1 MKYPYQAKLELDKIL
16 YILSEYAV
24 TYLGKEAILAIH
36 PSNKKEEVAFM
47 QKQTTEATS
56 LLIRKGNIPLSEIA
70 DMTISFKKLESNQ
83 ILSPRML
90 LDLAN
95 LLKISRILVQYFQAD
110 EDFDT
115 SSFPVLS
122 TYFQALYQNIGIE
135 NRIFSDIL
143 DENTIDDKAS
153 SVLSSIRRKKN
164 KLQEQI
170 KEKLNSFIHSSTYAS
185 AIMEP
190 VITIRNDRF
199 VIPVKSEARSQI
211 KGFVHDISSSGS
223 TVFMEPISIFELN
236 NEKNNLQIEENIE
249 IEKILKEL
257 TKLFE
262 PIQQNLEENIRTIT
276 LLDTI
281 FAKAK
286 YGMTMDATE
295 PVLNSQK
302 EINLIQARHPLISK
316 EKVVPINI
324 SLGRDFTS
332 LVITG
337 PNTGGKTVTLKT
349 VGLLCL
355 MAYIGL
361 HIPVKEH
368 SSLYVFDHIF
378 ADIGDE
384 QSIQE
389 SLSTFSSHMLHI
401 VEIIQKATPDS
412 LILLDELG
420 SGTDPIE
427 GAALAI
433 SILEYFY
440 KKNCLTLCTTHY
452 SEVKNHCLVTKGFEN
467 ASCEFDIKSLKPT
480 YRLLI
485 GIPGKSNAFAISQQ
499 LGLNSS
505 ILANAKSYLSDSHT
519 NIEEVIKQIYDNR
532 IIIEREK
539 EEIEKNR
546 RQIELLR
553 KSLETENTKQHKKE
567 QESIENAKKQA
578 REIILD
584 AKEEATAVIR
594 QLNEIYNNSDMD
606 SIKKANQLRNKLNT
620 SLSQKQFTSSLSTNT
635 STNTLKEEQVTIG
648 MSVFVTTLNTIGT
661 VLSLPNKAKEVEV
674 SVGNVKMKLP
684 IFSLLPSKE
693 KEKKAVIQTRNQ
705 NSFKSK
711 TVNTEINVIGLN
723 VEEAISIIDKYLD
736 DASMAK
742 LETVRIVHGK
752 GTGKLREGIHHYLKK
767 HPHVKSFRIGSF
779 GEGEMGATV
788 VTLK

>member
-1 MKYPYQAKLELDKIL
+1 MKYPYQTKLELDKIL

-70 DMTISFKKLESNQ
+70 DMTINFKKLESNQ

-90 LDLAN
+90 LNLAN

-337 PNTGGKTVTLKT
+337 PNTGGKTVTLPER
-349 VGLLCL
+349 
-355 MAYIGL
+355 A
-361 HIPVKEH
+361 IP
-368 SSLYVFDHIF
+368 
-378 ADIGDE
+378 
-384 QSIQE
+384 
-389 SLSTFSSHMLHI
+389 M
-401 VEIIQKATPDS
+401 
-412 LILLDELG
+412 
-420 SGTDPIE
+420 
-427 GAALAI
+427 
-433 SILEYFY
+433 
-440 KKNCLTLCTTHY
+440 
-452 SEVKNHCLVTKGFEN
+452 
-467 ASCEFDIKSLKPT
+467 
-480 YRLLI
+480 R
-485 GIPGKSNAFAISQQ
+485 GIPIN
-499 LGLNSS
+499 
-505 ILANAKSYLSDSHT
+505 
-519 NIEEVIKQIYDNR
+519 
-532 IIIEREK
+532 
-539 EEIEKNR
+539 
-546 RQIELLR
+546 
-553 KSLETENTKQHKKE
+553 
-567 QESIENAKKQA
+567 
-578 REIILD
+578 
-584 AKEEATAVIR
+584 
-594 QLNEIYNNSDMD
+594 
-606 SIKKANQLRNKLNT
+606 
-620 SLSQKQFTSSLSTNT
+620 
-635 STNTLKEEQVTIG
+635 
-648 MSVFVTTLNTIGT
+648 
-661 VLSLPNKAKEVEV
+661 
-674 SVGNVKMKLP
+674 
-684 IFSLLPSKE
+684 FSL
-693 KEKKAVIQTRNQ
+693 QTAH
-705 NSFKSK
+705 S
-711 TVNTEINVIGLN
+711 
-723 VEEAISIIDKYLD
+723 
-736 DASMAK
+736 
-742 LETVRIVHGK
+742 
-752 GTGKLREGIHHYLKK
+752 
-767 HPHVKSFRIGSF
+767 
-779 GEGEMGATV
+779 
-788 VTLK
+788 